1 MIDEM
6 KDVMELATGAV
17 SFIGELLKLK
27 ANNKKQDV
35 RDAVISSKG
44 YGAKIGSSGYGA
56 KIGSSGDWAKIGSS
70 GYGAKIGS
78 SGDSAKIGS
87 SGDSAKIGSSGDGA
101 QIDAN
106 GAHSIISGIGLNT
119 IAKGKKGSWLTLAE
133 YARNGNHNG
142 NTVFIVDFVKTEQ
155 ID

>member
-1 MIDEM
+1 M

-44 YGAKIGSSGYGA
+44 YGAKIGSSGYG
-56 KIGSSGDWAKIGSS
+56 
-70 GYGAKIGS
+70 
-78 SGDSAKIGS
+78 AKIGS